1 LDDRLMFVPLKDD
14 NPLKLIR
21 FQYVSLAIIILNVFV
36 FFMTG
41 PMRGDEALL
50 LTEVGYGVVPSE
62 LLDSSRF
69 PSPAFNPISEPL
81 TLITYMFLHAGWLH
95 LLSNMAFMWVFADN
109 VEDAFGSFGFALFYL
124 LCGVAAAMTHA
135 LMLPNSHD
143 PLIGASG
150 AVSGVLAAYLLLYP
164 RARVWVLFIMP
175 IPIKIPAW
183 IVLGGWLVLQVISL
197 YAEPADVQEVAWW
210 AHIGGFAMG
219 LVFTLLLR
227 SPLFVKAGVRDH

>member
-1 LDDRLMFVPLKDD
+1 MFVPLKDD

-21 FQYVSLAIIILNVFV
+21 FQYVSLAIIILNVLV
-36 FFMTG
+36 FCITG
-41 PMRGDEALL
+41 PLRGDEALL
-50 LTEVGYGVVPSE
+50 LSEVGYGVVPSE
-62 LLDSSRF
+62 LLDATRF
-69 PSPAFNPISEPL
+69 PNPAFNPISEPL

-124 LCGVAAAMTHA
+124 LCGVAAAMTHVF
-135 LMLPNSHD
+135 MLPNSHD

-164 RARVWVLFIMP
+164 RARVWVLFVMP

-183 IVLGGWLVLQVISL
+183 IVLGGWLMLQVISL
-197 YAEPADVQEVAWW
+197 YTESADVQEVALW

-227 SPLFVKAGVRDH
+227 SPLFVKTPTQVH

>member
-1 LDDRLMFVPLKDD
+1 MFIPLKDD

-21 FQYVSLAIIILNVFV
+21 FQYVSLAVIILNVLV
-36 FFMTG
+36 FFLTG
-41 PMRGDEALL
+41 PLRGDEALL
-50 LTEVGYGVVPSE
+50 LTEVGFGVVPSE
-62 LLDSSRF
+62 LLDQTRF
-69 PSPAFNPISEPL
+69 PNPAFNPVAEPL

-109 VEDAFGSFGFALFYL
+109 VEDAFGSVGFALFYF
-124 LCGVAAAMTHA
+124 LCGVAAAMTHV

-143 PLIGASG
+143 PLVGASG

-164 RARVWVLFIMP
+164 RARVWVLVVMP

-183 IVLGGWLVLQVISL
+183 IVLGGWIVLQVVSL
-197 YAEPADVQEVAWW
+197 YMESADVQEVAWW
-210 AHIGGFAMG
+210 AHIGGFGMG

-227 SPLFVKAGVRDH
+227 SPLFVRNTERAH

>member
-1 LDDRLMFVPLKDD
+1 MFVPLKDD

-21 FQYVSLAIIILNVFV
+21 FQYVSLAIIIINFVV
-36 FFMTG
+36 FFITG

-69 PSPAFNPISEPL
+69 PNPAFNPISEPL

-109 VEDAFGSFGFALFYL
+109 VEDAFGSFGFALFYV
-124 LCGVAAAMTHA
+124 LCGVAAAMTHVF
-135 LMLPNSHD
+135 MLPNSHD

-164 RARVWVLFIMP
+164 RARVWVLFVMP

-183 IVLGGWLVLQVISL
+183 IVLGGWLVLQVVSL
-197 YAEPADVQEVAWW
+197 YTESADVQEVALW

-219 LVFTLLLR
+219 LLFTLLLR
-227 SPLFVKAGVRDH
+227 SPLFVKAPPQVH

>member
-1 LDDRLMFVPLKDD
+1 MFVPLKDD

-21 FQYVSLAIIILNVFV
+21 FQYVSLAIIILNVMV
-36 FFMTG
+36 FCITG
-41 PMRGDEALL
+41 PLRGDEALL
-50 LTEVGYGVVPSE
+50 LSEVGYGVVPSE
-62 LLDSSRF
+62 LLDATRF
-69 PSPAFNPISEPL
+69 PNPVFNPISEPL

-109 VEDAFGSFGFALFYL
+109 VEDAFGAFGFALFYL
-124 LCGVAAAMTHA
+124 LCGVAAAMTHV

-183 IVLGGWLVLQVISL
+183 MVLGGWLVLQVVSL
-197 YAEPADVQEVAWW
+197 YAESVDVQEVALW

-227 SPLFVKAGVRDH
+227 SPLFVKTPTQVH